1 MKLIIRLGIVILSV
15 TLVIADTNSFR
26 LAEFNDFGSS
36 PKIISFSNVGVGAV
50 NEATFSSFGVV
61 FSLQESSNIVDDNK
75 DISTG
80 NILAE
85 NPNSHSLYIL
95 PQGSKIGEG
104 IIKARFSTPV
114 TAVGMTG
121 VDADQALFVK
131 FFDSSGRLLYK
142 TRSQTSNFVGAIS
155 DSTNISAVTIEFDPL
170 NFDSVSGFGIDNFIF
185 NRAPVESITIKPQ
198 SREILNTEIFDVTIT
213 VDPVVGNAVFS
224 RATWNNEDI
233 TGIAQGCLIP
243 GKRSN
248 GELTFRC
255 PNINLAAGKYT
266 LTTYFTLDNRATI
279 EDSVTWT
286 VVETVE

>member
-1 MKLIIRLGIVILSV
+1 MELIIKIGIIILSV
-15 TLVIADTNSFR
+15 TQVIADTNGFR

-50 NEATFSSFGVV
+50 NDATFSSFGVV
-61 FSLQESSNIVDDNK
+61 FSLQKSSAIIDDNK

-95 PQGSKIGEG
+95 PEGSNIGEG
-104 IIKARFSTPV
+104 IIKARFSSPV

-121 VDADQALFVK
+121 IDADQALFVK
-131 FFDSSGRLLYK
+131 FYDVSGRLLYK

-155 DSTNISAVTIEFDPL
+155 DSNNISAVTIEFDPL

-185 NRAPVESITIKPQ
+185 SHAPVESISIKPQ
-198 SREILNTEIFDVTIT
+198 SREILNTETFDVTININ
-213 VDPVVGNAVFS
+213 PVVGNAVFT
-224 RATWNNEDI
+224 RATWNNKDI
-233 TGIAQGCLIP
+233 TDTAQDCLIP
-243 GKRSN
+243 GKHSN

-255 PNINLAAGKYT
+255 PNINLAVGKYT
-266 LTTYFTLDNRATI
+266 LTTYFTLDNGTTI
-279 EDSVTWT
+279 EDSVIWT
-286 VVETVE
+286 VTETVE